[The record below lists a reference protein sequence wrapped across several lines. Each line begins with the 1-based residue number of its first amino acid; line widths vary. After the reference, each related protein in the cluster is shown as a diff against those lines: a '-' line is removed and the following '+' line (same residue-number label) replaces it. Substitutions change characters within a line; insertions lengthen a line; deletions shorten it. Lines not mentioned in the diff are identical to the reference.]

1 MSLSLA
7 AIGIGMTFLSNVM
20 PLVRYFSYASYWTYI
35 MHIPI
40 VVCLQVW
47 LLDVTL
53 HWSMKFTFIMMATKA
68 LSLLV
73 YDLWIDPGKLRCF

>member
-1 MSLSLA
+1 
-7 AIGIGMTFLSNVM
+7 
-20 PLVRYFSYASYWTYI
+20 

-53 HWSMKFTFIMMATKA
+53 HWSMKFTFIMMATMA
-68 LSLLV
+68 LLLLV
-73 YDLWIDPGKLRCF
+73 YDLWIRPGKIGVLLNGRRASSVLRTRNLPPETP